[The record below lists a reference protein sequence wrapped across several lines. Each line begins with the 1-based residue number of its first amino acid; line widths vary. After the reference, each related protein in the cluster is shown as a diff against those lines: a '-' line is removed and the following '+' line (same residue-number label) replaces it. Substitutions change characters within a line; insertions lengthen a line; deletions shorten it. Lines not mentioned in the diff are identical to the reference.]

1 MSKHDNNQSLLSF
14 VKRLD
19 KINNLD
25 VDLKGDIKEILKD
38 PISWATAQAEEYI
51 INNQDKY
58 LKAKR
63 LGKEF
68 FDEIENIRSSWF

>member
-1 MSKHDNNQSLLSF
+1 MSKQSNSQSLIAF

-19 KINNLD
+19 KINDLD
-25 VDLKGDIKEILKD
+25 VDLKGDIKKILKD

-51 INNQDKY
+51 KNNQDKY
-58 LKAKR
+58 LEAKK

-68 FDEIENIRSSWF
+68 FDEIENISRG